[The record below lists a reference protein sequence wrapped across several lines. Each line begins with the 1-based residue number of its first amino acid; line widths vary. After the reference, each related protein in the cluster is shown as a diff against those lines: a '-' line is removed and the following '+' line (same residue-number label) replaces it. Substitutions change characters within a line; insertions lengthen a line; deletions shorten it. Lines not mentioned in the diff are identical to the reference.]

1 MKKTFAAIVN
11 NENEAA
17 VADGIGTSKGIPTS
31 NITGNVPGILFPFGN
46 MENDRLIVEAKTPT
60 NYDGMPSIS
69 FTASEVEK
77 LAIPL
82 TKQ

>member
-1 MKKTFAAIVN
+1 
-11 NENEAA
+11 
-17 VADGIGTSKGIPTS
+17 
-31 NITGNVPGILFPFGN
+31 

-77 LAIPL
+77 LAIPFEK
-82 TKQ
+82 TIVGKFSYGIPKIF